1 MTAAE
6 RRQAILHVLSLRG
19 FDTMAN
25 LAMEFHVSE
34 RTIRRDID
42 TLSLSEPLYTQ
53 TGRYGGGVYRMRDSA
68 PTRRPRIGSAETQA
82 LQKILAC
89 LERGDMTSLDAS
101 DRAALRSV
109 ILACQDLAGQNP
121 FK

>member
-1 MTAAE
+1 MTASE

-53 TGRYGGGVYRMRDSA
+53 TGRYGGGVYRMHDGK
-68 PTRRPRIGSAETQA
+68 PVRRPRIGETETQA

-89 LERGDMTSLDAS
+89 LERGDISSLEAS

-109 ILACQDLAGQNP
+109 ILTCQDFSGKGP
-121 FK
+121 SI